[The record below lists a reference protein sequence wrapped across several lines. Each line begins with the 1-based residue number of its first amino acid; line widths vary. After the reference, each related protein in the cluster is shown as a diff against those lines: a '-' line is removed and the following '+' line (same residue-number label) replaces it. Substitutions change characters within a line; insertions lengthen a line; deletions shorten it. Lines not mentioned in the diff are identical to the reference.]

1 MQWIDETGAD
11 LRNLIERD
19 FGPQPSPLTSIV
31 VLDWMHYRARI
42 IPRRRRT
49 VMVSREVAAL
59 MATYPAVDH
68 LKTEL
73 ERGRDVSPW
82 LSDRVR
88 KRKADAFADLMFN
101 DWQISHFHLGS
112 HFVTPDKV
120 ERTDDCLFALI
131 KADHAVFLDVKGH
144 GRETYT
150 AQEVLRVLLRT
161 SPEDLPEWK
170 GSIPQRSRSGWSDA
184 ELLELRLAGVSYSIQ
199 IDGRL
204 FSPPKLGEST
214 SGHATRIV
222 VRHLNPLNN
231 AIRGVMLNGLNYSLP
246 ALPAPVIAPL
256 PVRLGIRLRDDGC
269 LVLREKT
276 RAIDVIELV
285 PFE

>member
-1 MQWIDETGAD
+1 MQWVDETEAD
-11 LRNLIERD
+11 LRGLIEQD
-19 FGPQPSPLTSIV
+19 FGPQSSPLTSIL

-59 MATYPAVDH
+59 MAAHPAIAQ
-68 LKTEL
+68 LKTEF
-73 ERGRDVSPW
+73 EHGRDVSPW

-88 KRKADAFADLMFN
+88 NRKADAFADLMFN
-101 DWQISHFHLGS
+101 DWQISHFHLGT
-112 HFVTPDKV
+112 HFVAPDKV
-120 ERTDDCLFALI
+120 ERTDERLFALI
-131 KADHAVFLDVKGH
+131 KADRAVFLDVKGH
-144 GRETYT
+144 GRETYA

-170 GSIPQRSRSGWSDA
+170 GAIPQRGSSSGWSDT
-184 ELLELRLAGVSYSIQ
+184 ELLGLRQAGVSYSIQ
-199 IDGRL
+199 IDGKL
-204 FSPPKLGEST
+204 FFPPGLGQST
-214 SGHATRIV
+214 SRHATRIKK
-222 VRHLNPLNN
+222 RHFKPLNK
-231 AIRGVMLNGLNYSLP
+231 AIRDVMLNNHPLP

-256 PVRLGIRLRDDGC
+256 PARLGIRLRDDGC

-276 RAIDVIELV
+276 RAIDVIELL

>member
-19 FGPQPSPLTSIV
+19 FGPQPGPLTSIA

-42 IPRRRRT
+42 IPRRPRT
-49 VMVSREVAAL
+49 VMVSQEVAAL
-59 MATYPAVDH
+59 MATYPAIEQ

-73 ERGRDVSPW
+73 ERGRGVSPW

-88 KRKADAFADLMFN
+88 NRKADAFADLMFN

-112 HFVTPDKV
+112 HFVAPDKV
-120 ERTDDCLFALI
+120 ERTDDRLFALI

-170 GSIPQRSRSGWSDA
+170 GAIPQRGSSGWSDA
-184 ELLELRLAGVSYSIQ
+184 ELLELRQAGVSYSIQ

-204 FSPPKLGEST
+204 FSPPGLGQST
-214 SGHATRIV
+214 SRHATRIV
-222 VRHLNPLNN
+222 VRHFNPLNN
-231 AIRGVMLNGLNYSLP
+231 AIRGVMMNGLNYPLP
-246 ALPAPVIAPL
+246 APPAPVIAPL
-256 PVRLGIRLRDDGC
+256 PARLGIRLRDDGC

-276 RAIDVIELV
+276 RAFDVIELL

>member
-19 FGPQPSPLTSIV
+19 FGPQPDPLTSIA

-49 VMVSREVAAL
+49 VMVSREVTAL
-59 MATYPAVDH
+59 MATYPAIEQ

-73 ERGRDVSPW
+73 ERGRNVSPW

-88 KRKADAFADLMFN
+88 NRKADAFADLMFN

-112 HFVTPDKV
+112 HFVAPDKV
-120 ERTDDCLFALI
+120 ERTDDRLFALI

-170 GSIPQRSRSGWSDA
+170 GAIPQRGSSGWSDA
-184 ELLELRLAGVSYSIQ
+184 ELLELRQAGVSYSIQ

-204 FSPPKLGEST
+204 FSPPGLGVST
-214 SGHATRIV
+214 SKHAGRIV
-222 VRHLNPLNN
+222 VRQLNPLSK
-231 AIRGVMLNGLNYSLP
+231 AIRSLMRRGP
-246 ALPAPVIAPL
+246 PQQL
-256 PVRLGIRLRDDGC
+256 
-269 LVLREKT
+269 
-276 RAIDVIELV
+276 
-285 PFE
+285 

>member
-19 FGPQPSPLTSIV
+19 FGPQPSPLTSIA

-59 MATYPAVDH
+59 MANYPAIEQ

-88 KRKADAFADLMFN
+88 NRKADAFADLMFN

-112 HFVTPDKV
+112 HFIAPDKV
-120 ERTDDCLFALI
+120 ERTDDRLFALI

-144 GRETYT
+144 GRETYS

-161 SPEDLPEWK
+161 TPEDLPELK
-170 GSIPQRSRSGWSDA
+170 GAIPQRGSSGWSDA
-184 ELLELRLAGVSYSIQ
+184 ELLELRRAGVSYSIQ

-204 FSPPKLGEST
+204 FSPPGLGQST
-214 SGHATRIV
+214 SRHATRIV
-222 VRHLNPLNN
+222 VRHFNPLNK
-231 AIRGVMLNGLNYSLP
+231 AIRGVMLNGFNYPLP
-246 ALPAPVIAPL
+246 APPAPVIAPL
-256 PVRLGIRLRDDGC
+256 PARLGIRLRDDGC
-269 LVLREKT
+269 LILREKT
-276 RAIDVIELV
+276 LAFDVIELL

>member
-1 MQWIDETGAD
+1 MQWIDETGVD

-19 FGPQPSPLTSIV
+19 FGPQPSPLNTIA

-42 IPRRRRT
+42 IPCRRRT
-49 VMVSREVAAL
+49 VIVSQEVVAL
-59 MATYPAVDH
+59 MDRYPAIEQ
-68 LKTEL
+68 LKAVF
-73 ERGRDVSPW
+73 ERGGDVSPW

-88 KRKADAFADLMFN
+88 KRKEDAFADLMFN

-112 HFVTPDKV
+112 HFVALDKV
-120 ERTDDCLFALI
+120 ERTDDRLFALI
-131 KADHAVFLDVKGH
+131 KADYAVFLDVKGH

-161 SPEDLPEWK
+161 SPQDLPEWK
-170 GSIPQRSRSGWSDA
+170 GAIPQPGRSGWSDA
-184 ELLELRLAGVSYSIQ
+184 ELLDLRQAGRAYTVQ

-204 FSPPKLGEST
+204 FSPPGLGQST
-214 SGHATRIV
+214 SKHATRIV
-222 VRHLNPLNN
+222 VRHLNPLTK
-231 AIRGVMLNGLNYSLP
+231 AVRGVMRNGLNYPLP

-256 PVRLGIRLRDDGC
+256 PARLGVRLRDDGC

-276 RAIDVIELV
+276 RAIDVIELL

>member
-1 MQWIDETGAD
+1 MQWVDETGVD
-11 LRNLIERD
+11 LQNLIERD
-19 FGPQPSPLTSIV
+19 FGPQPSPLSSIA

-49 VMVSREVAAL
+49 VMVSQEVVAL
-59 MATYPAVDH
+59 MDAYPAIKQ
-68 LKTEL
+68 LKTVL
-73 ERGRDVSPW
+73 ERGGDVSPW

-88 KRKADAFADLMFN
+88 KRKEDAFADLMFN

-112 HFVTPDKV
+112 QFVEPDKV
-120 ERTDDCLFALI
+120 ERTDDRLFALI
-131 KADHAVFLDVKGH
+131 KADQAVFLDVKGH

-150 AQEVLRVLLRT
+150 AQGVLRALLRT
-161 SPEDLPEWK
+161 SPQDLPEWK
-170 GSIPQRSRSGWSDA
+170 GAIPQRGSSGWSDA
-184 ELLELRLAGVSYSIQ
+184 ELLELRQAGISYSIQ

-204 FSPPKLGEST
+204 FSPPGLGQST
-214 SGHATRIV
+214 SRHATRIV
-222 VRHLNPLNN
+222 VRHFNPLNK
-231 AIRGVMLNGLNYSLP
+231 AIRGVMRNGLNYPLP

-256 PVRLGIRLRDDGC
+256 PARLGIRLRDDGC

-276 RAIDVIELV
+276 RATDLVELL

>member
-1 MQWIDETGAD
+1 MRWINETEAD
-11 LRNLIERD
+11 IRNLIQQD
-19 FGPQPSPLTSIV
+19 FGPQIGPLTSVGI
-31 VLDWMHYRARI
+31 LDWMHYRTRL

-49 VMVSREVAAL
+49 VMVSKEVAAQL
-59 MATYPAVDH
+59 TNHPAIAQV
-68 LKTEL
+68 KAEL
-73 ERGRDVSPW
+73 ERGGDVAPW

-88 KRKADAFADLMFN
+88 SRKDNPFADLMFN

-112 HFVTPDKV
+112 HFVAPDKV
-120 ERTDDCLFALI
+120 ARTDHRLFALI
-131 KADHAVFLDVKGH
+131 KADRAVFLDVKGH

-170 GSIPQRSRSGWSDA
+170 GAIPQRGGPGWSDA
-184 ELLELRLAGVSYSIQ
+184 ELLELRQAGISYSIQ

-204 FSPPKLGEST
+204 FSPPGLGQST
-214 SGHATRIV
+214 SRHATRIL
-222 VRHLNPLNN
+222 VRHLNPLNRT
-231 AIRGVMLNGLNYSLP
+231 IRNVMLNGLNCPLP
-246 ALPAPVIAPL
+246 PLPAPIIAPL
-256 PVRLGIRLRDDGC
+256 PPRLGVRLRDDGC

-276 RAIDVIELV
+276 RAFDVIEML